1 MSRPDAPASDV
12 RQLIAVVTGSVA
24 AMDIHRGDR
33 LVEDLGMDSLEVA
46 DLLVAIEERF
56 GVVISADALAG
67 SRTVGELEAAVRRL
81 QCAAG

>member
-1 MSRPDAPASDV
+1 MSRPDTPASGV
-12 RQLIAVVTGSVA
+12 RPLIALVTGSIAVA
-24 AMDIHRGDR
+24 DIRHGDR

-56 GVVISADALAG
+56 DVVISAEVLAG
-67 SRTVGELEAAVRRL
+67 ARTVGELEATVRRL